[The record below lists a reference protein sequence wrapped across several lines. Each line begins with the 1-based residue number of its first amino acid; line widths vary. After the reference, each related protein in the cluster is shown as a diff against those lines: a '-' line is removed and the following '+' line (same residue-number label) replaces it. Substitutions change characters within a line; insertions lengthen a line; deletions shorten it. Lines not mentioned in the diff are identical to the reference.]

1 MKIKIKMWSSIIM
14 KKILFTGFAIL
25 YILFSFNLYAQKKD
39 SLSLVRSQ
47 IEPTEKRI
55 VNPVNTFWDE
65 LNSLRDKTPDQL
77 SVDDIKNIENKI
89 AYLETENKRL
99 DIILNAITELN
110 PFFREYLPQYIVEDE
125 EMQIRIVNQ
134 LRMYFGLSE
143 PEMNR
148 LKSEIRGGKIKI
160 RVIQKPLTE
169 EELQE
174 EEPERALIGI
184 YLDQYK
190 IVGSQ
195 ALTATLG
202 EDLYNK
208 LLADVDKFKIK
219 TGSGPLYKEPKFATT
234 DISISGGALALNLQA
249 DTALIQIGANVAI
262 GYDILNLPFWYG
274 AVWNVSAFYR
284 PDPDQYYM
292 LGTLI
297 PFRPGD
303 SEVDLVG
310 PIQLKSRKLNGTY
323 GISAEFGKKLFDIL
337 LKEDEWEGNSTLGIY
352 IGGSFS
358 YSDLKKRGD
367 EILVD
372 INSNKIG
379 YLNNNPF
386 YYIGAHYIGFLG
398 FEAPALLKGLH
409 FNIGYGAFAV
419 HKTVV
424 EKDGESLKKLS
435 KTTISDLYA
444 KLTYAHEGIT
454 DYTISAQYFNQSL
467 MLSGILKVFSWLGLE
482 VKYAR
487 VVGRDPDPY
496 EYRDYVT
503 VSPRFSFSF

>member
-1 MKIKIKMWSSIIM
+1 M
-14 KKILFTGFAIL
+14 KKIYLYFLFLSCF
-25 YILFSFNLYAQKKD
+25 LFSLNLFSQVKD
-39 SLSLVRSQ
+39 STDIIRSQ
-47 IEPTEKRI
+47 KENVQEISFSGKTIWEINEELLDKNPAKLTED
-55 VNPVNTFWDE
+55 DE
-65 LNSLRDKTPDQL
+65 LVITKTINFLREENERL
-77 SVDDIKNIENKI
+77 NI
-89 AYLETENKRL
+89 
-99 DIILNAITELN
+99 IISSFLLN
-110 PFFREYLPQYIVEDE
+110 PIFREFIPQYIIEDE
-125 EMQIRIVNQ
+125 ELQIAIVNQ
-134 LRMYFGLSE
+134 LKNYYGFSE
-143 PEMNR
+143 SIMNS
-148 LKSEIRGGKIKI
+148 LKNEIRNGKIKI
-160 RVIQKPLTE
+160 RVIQRPLSESDIE
-169 EELQE
+169 EKEAD
-174 EEPERALIGI
+174 PEFIVPIIGLYLNDNYMLIGEKVI
-184 YLDQYK
+184 ENTL
-190 IVGSQ
+190 SQ
-195 ALTATLG
+195 
-202 EDLYNK
+202 DLYNK
-208 LLADVDKFKIK
+208 LTSNLSNFKLISR
-219 TGSGPLYKEPKFATT
+219 TSNLYKEPKFATT

-398 FEAPALLKGLH
+398 FEAPDLLKGLH